1 MVNFDDFSKDE
12 LVLLSIVIK
21 DQAKD
26 KVEHINELENLWLS
40 SGSEVPPQLDLH
52 RKQADALG
60 KLASLISNQ
69 IRQSIRKEIVQS
81 N

>member
-1 MVNFDDFSKDE
+1 MVNIEDFSKDE
-12 LVLLSIVIK
+12 LVLLSIAIK

-26 KVEHINELENLWLS
+26 KVEHIHEMEDLWLS

-60 KLASLISNQ
+60 KLASFLSHH
-69 IRQSIRKEIVQS
+69 IRASINKEMIQS